1 VTIKVVLRAL
11 AGSDLRKVMA
21 LEKAIFSDPWPEAAM
36 REHLHYPETGGVVAE
51 LDGQLIGYG
60 CYRFEYGDV
69 HLTNLA
75 VKPSYRRKSVAKQL
89 LAYILRLAGERYC
102 ESIFLEVRASNR
114 AARAFYEKAGFGVID
129 RSPGYYNK
137 PVEDAYIM
145 ARRLAYN
152 PDDR

>member
-1 VTIKVVLRAL
+1 
-11 AGSDLRKVMA
+11 
-21 LEKAIFSDPWPEAAM
+21 M
-36 REHLHYPETGGVVAE
+36 REHLMYQEAGGVVAE
-51 LDGQLIGYG
+51 SEGHLVGYG

-75 VKPSYRRKSVAKQL
+75 VAPAYRRKSVAKQML
-89 LAYILRLAGERYC
+89 THILRLAGERFC

-114 AARAFYEKAGFGVID
+114 AARAFYEKAGFAVID
-129 RSPGYYNK
+129 RNPGYYNK

>member
-1 VTIKVVLRAL
+1 
-11 AGSDLRKVMA
+11 M
-21 LEKAIFSDPWPEAAM
+21 
-36 REHLHYPETGGVVAE
+36 
-51 LDGQLIGYG
+51 
-60 CYRFEYGDV
+60 
-69 HLTNLA
+69 TNLA
-75 VKPSYRRKSVAKQL
+75 VAPPYRRKSVARQL

-114 AARAFYEKAGFGVID
+114 AAREFYEKAGFGVID

-145 ARRLAYN
+145 ARRLACN